1 MASPKLAHY
10 LPFQKKF
17 YWSMAMLICLQVVY
31 GCFFTTTDYPGVTTL
46 PCDGGVIAMEVKWL
60 QTLTSWP
67 FIEAVC

>member
-1 MASPKLAHY
+1 
-10 LPFQKKF
+10 
-17 YWSMAMLICLQVVY
+17 MLICLQVVY